1 MFPTYLGGRHKSQLS
16 WPVTD
21 EEECMY
27 HISYGRKVIMSENH
41 IGERIVR
48 VQRGLEDP
56 LETLRPRARVG
67 MRRRGF

>member
-1 MFPTYLGGRHKSQLS
+1 M
-16 WPVTD
+16 TD

-27 HISYGRKVIMSENH
+27 HIGYGRKVILSENH
-41 IGERIVR
+41 IEERMVR

-56 LETLRPRARVG
+56 LETLRPRAQVG